1 MTLDEEVLTQTK
13 EIREQLLSAEREL
26 EHLRADYHHSIRLLH
41 ARGGNM
47 REIADALL
55 LSHQR
60 VHQIVG
66 ADDGEPAPAGPER
79 GGRGRGP
86 HGRRGHQGHVGPGG
100 RHRRGPFN
108 RFTAEAEETVSL
120 ASRLARELAHPAV
133 EAPHLLLALVETEP
147 RVAGAV
153 DAEELRGKVAAA
165 YPQADGPRRGRMRF
179 GHTAKHSIALALHE
193 AAEHGDG
200 AIEARHLA
208 LALTREG
215 APRETIVPLGVDV
228 ERLRNAFPEEND

>member
-1 MTLDEEVLTQTK
+1 
-13 EIREQLLSAEREL
+13 
-26 EHLRADYHHSIRLLH
+26 
-41 ARGGNM
+41 M

-66 ADDGEPAPAGPER
+66 AADGSPEPTGPER
-79 GGRGRGP
+79 GGRRGP
-86 HGRRGHQGHVGPGG
+86 QGRRGHGHGGPGG
-100 RHRRGPFN
+100 RHRRGPFSH
-108 RFTAEAEETVSL
+108 FTAEAAEKVSL

-133 EAPHLLLALVETEP
+133 EAPHLLLALVDTDP
-147 RVAGAV
+147 RVSGAV
-153 DAEELRGKVAAA
+153 EAEELRGKVAAA

-193 AAEHGDG
+193 AAEHGDD
-200 AIEARHLA
+200 AIESRHLA

-215 APRETIVPLGVDV
+215 APREAIVALDVDV
-228 ERLRNAFPEEND
+228 ERLRNAFYEENDGGSD

>member
-13 EIREQLLSAEREL
+13 DIREQLLAAEREL

-47 REIADALL
+47 REIAEALL

-66 ADDGEPAPAGPER
+66 ADDGAPEHGGSER
-79 GGRGRGP
+79 GRGRGP
-86 HGRRGHQGHVGPGG
+86 HGRRGHQGHGGPGG

-108 RFTAEAEETVSL
+108 RFSAEAEEVVSL
-120 ASRLARELAHPAV
+120 ASRVARELAHPAV
-133 EAPHLLLALVETEP
+133 EAPHLLLALVETDP

-153 DAEELRGKVAAA
+153 DADALQAKVAAA

-179 GHTAKHSIALALHE
+179 GHTAKHAIALALHE
-193 AAEHGDG
+193 AIEHGDD
-200 AIEARHLA
+200 AIEPRHIA
-208 LALTREG
+208 LGLTREG
-215 APRETIVPLGVDV
+215 APRETLVPLGVDV
-228 ERLRNAFPEEND
+228 ERLRNAFPAESR

>member
-13 EIREQLLSAEREL
+13 EIRERLLSGEREL

-66 ADDGEPAPAGPER
+66 AGDGTPEPPGPGR
-79 GGRGRGP
+79 GGRGP
-86 HGRRGHQGHVGPGG
+86 HARRGHGGHGPGG
-100 RHRRGPFN
+100 RHRRGPFSH
-108 RFTAEAEETVSL
+108 FTAEAAEAVAL

-133 EAPHLLLALVETEP
+133 EAPHLLLAL
-147 RVAGAV
+147 
-153 DAEELRGKVAAA
+153 AE
-165 YPQADGPRRGRMRF
+165 
-179 GHTAKHSIALALHE
+179 S
-193 AAEHGDG
+193 
-200 AIEARHLA
+200 
-208 LALTREG
+208 
-215 APRETIVPLGVDV
+215 
-228 ERLRNAFPEEND
+228 

>member
-66 ADDGEPAPAGPER
+66 AGDGEPEPDGPER
-79 GGRGRGP
+79 GRGRGP
-86 HGRRGHQGHVGPGG
+86 QGRRGHHGGGPGG

-108 RFTAEAEETVSL
+108 RFTEDAEHAVSR
-120 ASRLARELAHPAV
+120 ASGLARELAHPAV
-133 EAPHLLLALVETEP
+133 EAPHLLLALTESDP

-153 DAEELRGKVAAA
+153 DGEELRGKVAAA

-179 GHTAKHSIALALHE
+179 GHTAKHTLALAVHE
-193 AAEHGDG
+193 ATERGDE
-200 AIEARHLA
+200 AIEPRHLA
-208 LALTREG
+208 LGLTREG
-215 APRETIVPLGVDV
+215 LPRETLIPLGVDV
-228 ERLRNAFPEEND
+228 ERLRNAFPDESR